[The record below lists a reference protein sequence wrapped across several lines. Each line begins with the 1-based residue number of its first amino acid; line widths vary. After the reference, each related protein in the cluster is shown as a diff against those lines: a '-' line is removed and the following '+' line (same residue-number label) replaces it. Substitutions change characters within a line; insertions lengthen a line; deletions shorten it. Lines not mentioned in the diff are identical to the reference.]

1 MGSKRKIIKVD
12 EETCTGCGE
21 CIPNCPEGAL
31 QVIDGKARL
40 VSDLF
45 CDGLGACVG
54 HCPTGAMTVEER
66 FAEPYDEAKVMKN
79 IVKAGP
85 NTIAA
90 HLKHLKDHNA
100 CDYYN
105 AAITYLK
112 QHDIPLPD
120 ADQSPVANRQSPLA
134 CGCSGTHVRELN
146 PQSAI
151 SNLQSEIP
159 TGCPGSA
166 VRDLSGSSTRSLD
179 ASISRSPSALRN
191 WPIQLTLIPPSAPY
205 LKNADLLISADCVGS
220 SHPNFH
226 EDLVAGRILIIACPK
241 LDDAEAYQE
250 KLTTIFRQ
258 NSPRSVLVAHMTVP
272 CCSGLVRITKQAI
285 ADSGRTIPF
294 AEVTIDV
301 DGKQVR

>member
-1 MGSKRKIIKVD
+1 MGSKRKIIRVD
-12 EETCTGCGE
+12 EEKCTGCAE

-66 FAEPYDEAKVMKN
+66 VAEPYDEAQVMEN

-90 HLKHLKDHNA
+90 HLKHLKDHSA

-105 AAITYLK
+105 EALAYLK
-112 QHDIPLPD
+112 QHNIP
-120 ADQSPVANRQSPLA
+120 SPEKSEAGSQEPKLA
-134 CGCSGTHVRELN
+134 C
-146 PQSAI
+146 
-151 SNLQSEIP
+151 
-159 TGCPGSA
+159 GCPGSA
-166 VRDLSGSSTRSLD
+166 VRGLTPSSTRSLD
-179 ASISRSPSALRN
+179 PSIPSRPSALRN

-205 LKNADLLISADCVGS
+205 LKGADLLIAADCVGS

-226 EDLVAGRILIIACPK
+226 EDLVAGRVLIIACPK
-241 LDDAEAYQE
+241 LDDADAYRE
-250 KLTTIFRQ
+250 KLTAIFSH
-258 NSPRSVLVAHMTVP
+258 NSPKSVLVAHMTVP
-272 CCSGLVRITKQAI
+272 CCFGLVQLVKQAI
-285 ADSGRTIPF
+285 ANSGKTIPY

-301 DGKQVR
+301 DGKPVK

>member
-1 MGSKRKIIKVD
+1 MGNKRKIISID
-12 EETCTGCGE
+12 EEKCTGCAE

-54 HCPTGAMTVEER
+54 KCPEGAMTVEER
-66 FAEPYDEAKVMKN
+66 VAKPYDEAKVMAN

-90 HLKHLKDHNA
+90 HLKHLKDHSA

-105 AAITYLK
+105 EALVYLK
-112 QHDIPLPD
+112 QNNITLPSE
-120 ADQSPVANRQSPLA
+120 AKPQAPNPKSQLA
-134 CGCSGTHVRELN
+134 C
-146 PQSAI
+146 
-151 SNLQSEIP
+151 
-159 TGCPGSA
+159 GCPGSA
-166 VRDLSGSSTRSLD
+166 VRQLD
-179 ASISRSPSALRN
+179 PQSSISNLESKMASPRPSRLRN

-205 LKNADLLISADCVGS
+205 LKGADLLISADCVGS

-226 EDLVAGRILIIACPK
+226 EDLVKGRVLIIACPK
-241 LDDAEAYQE
+241 LDDAEAYLE
-250 KLTTIFRQ
+250 KLTRMFTE
-258 NSPRSVLVAHMTVP
+258 SAPKTVTCVHMTVP
-272 CCSGLVRITKQAI
+272 CCFGLVQIVKRAI
-285 ADSGRTIPF
+285 ADSGKTIPF

-301 DGKQVR
+301 DGKQVK

>member
-1 MGSKRKIIKVD
+1 MASKRKIIEID
-12 EETCTGCGE
+12 EAECTGCGQ

-40 VSDLF
+40 ISDLF

-54 HCPTGAMTVEER
+54 NCPEGAMAVTER
-66 FAEPYDEAKVMKN
+66 EAEPYDEAKVMVN

-105 AAITYLK
+105 EALAYLK
-112 QHDIPLPD
+112 QHSIPNPEKSK
-120 ADQSPVANRQSPLA
+120 AKSQEPKLA
-134 CGCSGTHVRELN
+134 CGCPGSSVRTLTPE
-146 PQSAI
+146 SAI
-151 SNLQSEIP
+151 SNLQSEIEPRP
-159 TGCPGSA
+159 T
-166 VRDLSGSSTRSLD
+166 R
-179 ASISRSPSALRN
+179 LRN

-220 SHPNFH
+220 SHPDFH
-226 EDLVAGRILIIACPK
+226 EDLVAGRVLIIACPK
-241 LDDAEAYQE
+241 LDDADAYQE

-258 NSPRSVLVAHMTVP
+258 NTPKSVLVAHMTVP
-272 CCSGLVRITKQAI
+272 CCSGLVHITKQAI
-285 ADSGRTIPF
+285 ADSGKTIPF
-294 AEVTIDV
+294 ADVTIDV
-301 DGKQVR
+301 DGKKVA

>member
-1 MGSKRKIIKVD
+1 VGSKRRIIRID
-12 EETCTGCGE
+12 EEKCTGCGQ

-54 HCPTGAMTVEER
+54 NCPEGAMDVTER
-66 FAEPYDEAKVMKN
+66 EAEPYDEGRVMES

-90 HLKHLKDHNA
+90 HLKHLNDHGA

-105 AAITYLK
+105 QALAHLK
-112 QHDIPLPD
+112 QHNVPSPATGPLD
-120 ADQSPVANRQSPLA
+120 HSATGSQEPLA
-134 CGCSGTHVRELN
+134 C
-146 PQSAI
+146 
-151 SNLQSEIP
+151 
-159 TGCPGSA
+159 GCPGSA
-166 VRDLSGSSTRSLD
+166 VRDLNPQSAISNPQSAMESRPTR
-179 ASISRSPSALRN
+179 LRN

-205 LKNADLLISADCVGS
+205 LKGADLLISADCVGS

-226 EDLVAGRILIIACPK
+226 ADLVAGRVLIIACPK
-241 LDDAEAYQE
+241 LDDADAYQE
-250 KLTTIFRQ
+250 KLTAIFRH
-258 NSPRSVLVAHMTVP
+258 NSPKSVLVAHMTVP
-272 CCSGLVRITKQAI
+272 CCFGLVQLVKQAI
-285 ADSGRTIPF
+285 ADSSKTIPF

-301 DGKQVR
+301 DGKQVK

>member
-1 MGSKRKIIKVD
+1 MGSKRKIISID
-12 EETCTGCGE
+12 EEKCTGCAE

-66 FAEPYDEAKVMKN
+66 VAEPYDEAKVMAN

-90 HLKHLKDHNA
+90 HLKHLKDHSA

-105 AAITYLK
+105 EALAYLK
-112 QHDIPLPD
+112 QHDFPNPEKSK
-120 ADQSPVANRQSPLA
+120 AKSREPKLA
-134 CGCSGTHVRELN
+134 C
-146 PQSAI
+146 
-151 SNLQSEIP
+151 
-159 TGCPGSA
+159 GCPGSA
-166 VRDLSGSSTRSLD
+166 VRDLTPSATRPLDSSTPRP
-179 ASISRSPSALRN
+179 PSALRN

-205 LKNADLLISADCVGS
+205 IRGADLLISADCVGS

-226 EDLVAGRILIIACPK
+226 EDLVKGRVLIIACPK
-241 LDDAEAYQE
+241 LDDAEAYVD
-250 KLTTIFRQ
+250 KLTQMFTE
-258 NSPRSVLVAHMTVP
+258 STPKSVTCAHMTVP
-272 CCSGLVRITKQAI
+272 CCFGLVHMVKQAI
-285 ADSGRTIPF
+285 ADSGKTIPF

-301 DGKQVR
+301 DGKQVK